1 MANVSIDVTDATFQK
16 EVLDRSMTTPVIVDL
31 WAPWCGPCRTIGP
44 ILERL
49 TDATNGKVVL
59 VKVNVDENPQI
70 SAAFQVQSIPAVYA
84 MKDGKVLNHFIGAE
98 AEHVIDAFVS
108 SLLPAA
114 EAESVAS
121 LIVRGDEDSLHAA
134 LVREPTNEDAAVA
147 LANLL
152 IARNA
157 ITEAFEI
164 LSQVPQTARV
174 TGVVAEARLAFRPSD
189 DFDSQLAELL
199 PTVKTDE
206 LARAKYLEI
215 LDQMGQLDPRTG
227 PHRKK
232 FTAQLF

>member
-1 MANVSIDVTDATFQK
+1 
-16 EVLDRSMTTPVIVDL
+16 MTTPVIVDL

-49 TDATNGKVVL
+49 TDATNGNVVL
-59 VKVNVDENPQI
+59 AKVNVDENPQI
-70 SAAFQVQSIPAVYA
+70 SGAFQVQSIPAVYA

-98 AEHVIDAFVS
+98 PEHVIEAFVS
-108 SLLPAA
+108 SLVPATS
-114 EAESVAS
+114 AESVAS
-121 LIVRGDEDSLHAA
+121 LVSRGDEDSLHAA
-134 LVREPTNEDAAVA
+134 LVLEPKNEDAVVA

-164 LSQVPQTARV
+164 LARVPQTARV
-174 TGVVAEARLAFRPSD
+174 AVVLAEARLAFQPSD

>member
-1 MANVSIDVTDATFQK
+1 
-16 EVLDRSMTTPVIVDL
+16 MTTPVIVDL

-49 TDATNGKVVL
+49 TDATNGNVVL
-59 VKVNVDENPQI
+59 AKVNVDENPQI
-70 SAAFQVQSIPAVYA
+70 SGAFQVQSIPAVYA

-98 AEHVIDAFVS
+98 PEHVIEAFVS
-108 SLLPAA
+108 SLVPATS
-114 EAESVAS
+114 AESVAS
-121 LIVRGDEDSLHAA
+121 LVSRGDEDSLHAA
-134 LVREPTNEDAAVA
+134 LVLEPKNEDAVVA

-157 ITEAFEI
+157 ITDAFEI
-164 LSQVPQTARV
+164 LARVPQTARV
-174 TGVVAEARLAFRPSD
+174 AGVLAEARLAFRPSD